1 MGAPPSHPT
10 SRQPIPHPQ
19 EVRSVSSLRKGRKL
33 LVVLFAFTLLAA
45 ACGDD
50 DDGGGDEGTDTTAPT
65 TVTDVP
71 EGGTVTY
78 ASDQEPT
85 GWNTNTGNDNL
96 AALNYMTILVY
107 PQAFDTTPDFEV
119 VMNEDL
125 LTSAEQTSDDPQVIE
140 YEINPD
146 ATWSDGEPITGKDF
160 IYNWKLQN
168 GKVDADVG
176 ESDPEAAEPDDAT
189 IPDVAST
196 TGYENIESVEG
207 EDKSVTVTFETP
219 YADWKGLFTNIMPAH
234 ILEDVTGWNESLDE
248 TNIPDWSAGPFKFE
262 NYSPEQSVTMVPNE
276 EFWGEQPKVDEIVV
290 IFGLEPE
297 ALPEA
302 FENGEIDLAYP
313 QPQVD
318 LVQRLEELPEIENQI
333 NFGLSYEHIDFNL
346 LNPLL
351 ADKAVRQAIAW
362 GLDREELVARTVAQ
376 FDDRAEVL
384 NNRIWLNNQP
394 EYEDNAGEYA
404 TADPERAMQTLED
417 AGYAK
422 GGDGIYAK
430 DGERLSFRIS
440 TTGGNRLREDTQ
452 EVIQD
457 QLQNIGIELTIDNV
471 EGADVFDKFFPESG
485 DFADADYDIAL
496 FAWVGTP
503 FTASSNQSL
512 FIPGGGQNEMSYEN
526 EEVGTLFTEA
536 IQTADP
542 EETVEKTNQI
552 DEILWEDLPTIPLYA
567 KPTLLPV
574 RDSIINVVDNAST
587 YGPLWNATTWGV
599 KQ

>member
-1 MGAPPSHPT
+1 M
-10 SRQPIPHPQ
+10 
-19 EVRSVSSLRKGRKL
+19 SSLRKGRKL
-33 LVVLFAFTLLAA
+33 LVVIFAFALFAA

-50 DDGGGDEGTDTTAPT
+50 DNSGDEGSGTTTTPD

-85 GWNTNTGNDNL
+85 GWNVNTANDNL

-107 PQAFDTTPDFEV
+107 PQAFDTTPEFEV
-119 VMNEDL
+119 VMNKDL
-125 LTSAEQTSDDPQVIE
+125 LTSAEQTSDDPQTIK

-146 ATWSDGEPITGKDF
+146 ATWSDGTPISGKDF

-176 ESDPEAAEPDDAT
+176 ESDPEAATPDDAT

-219 YADWKGLFTNIMPAH
+219 YADWKGLFGNIMPEH
-234 ILEDVTGWNESLDE
+234 ILKDVKGWNESLDE
-248 TNIPDWSAGPFKFE
+248 ANIPDWSGGPFKFE
-262 NYSPEQSVTMVPNE
+262 NYQQEKSVTMVPNE
-276 EFWGEQPKVDEIVV
+276 KFWGEKPKIDELVV
-290 IFGLEPE
+290 VFGLLPE

-318 LVQRLEELPEIENQI
+318 LVQRLEALSDIKSQI

-346 LNPLL
+346 LNEQL
-351 ADKAVRQAIAW
+351 ADPAVRKAIAQ
-362 GLDREELVARTVAQ
+362 GLDREELVARTVKQ

-404 TADPERAMQTLED
+404 TADKAAATKTLED
-417 AGYAK
+417 AGYTK
-422 GGDGIYAK
+422 GSNGIYEK
-430 DGERLSFRIS
+430 DGKPLSFRIS
-440 TTGGNRLREDTQ
+440 TTGGNQLREDTE

-457 QLQNIGIELTIDNV
+457 QLKQIGIDIKIANV
-471 EGADVFDKFFPESG
+471 EGSAVFDLFFPESG

-536 IQTADP
+536 IQTADR
-542 EETVEKTNQI
+542 EITVEKTNEI
-552 DEILWEDLPTIPLYA
+552 DKVLWEDLPTIPLYA
-567 KPTLLPV
+567 KPTLLPARETV
-574 RDSIINVVDNAST
+574 LNVVDNAST
-587 YGPLWNATTWGV
+587 YGPLWNAVTWGV